1 MITAYVDGS
10 YLPLAEARVS
20 PMDRGFL
27 FGDGAYE
34 VIPVY
39 SRRAF
44 RLDEHVARLANTLA
58 AMRLANPHGA
68 DDWKAIILEL
78 VARNPWDD
86 QSVYLQVTRGADTK
100 RNHAF
105 PGPEVKPTVFLMS
118 EPLVTPSAGQRASG
132 IAAVSAADIRWLRC
146 DLKTVSMLA
155 NCLLRQHAIDQ
166 GCMETVL
173 FRDSFL
179 TEGAASSI
187 FVCKDGV
194 LLVPMRDRDT
204 DALIGMQTID
214 RDGAKRYLPGSRAKG
229 AVHRL
234 GRGRELW
241 LCEGYATGLS
251 IRAGLAALYRQD
263 QVVVCFSAGN
273 LVEVASALRGRV
285 IADHDASG
293 AGRGAAE
300 RTGLPWAMPEEPGD
314 ANDLHQR
321 GGIGAVRALLQ
332 RALAYRA

>member
-1 MITAYVDGS
+1 MITAYVNGQ
-10 YLPLAEARVS
+10 YVPLAEARVS

-44 RLDEHVARLANTLA
+44 RIDEHVARLANTLA

-68 DDWKAIILEL
+68 EEWKAIIGEI

-86 QSVYLQVTRGADTK
+86 QSVYLQVTRGADTR

-105 PGPEVKPTVFLMS
+105 PGPEVAPTVFLMS
-118 EPLVTPSAGQRASG
+118 EPLVTPTAEQLATGVSAA
-132 IAAVSAADIRWLRC
+132 SAADIRWLRC

-155 NCLLRQHAIDQ
+155 NCLLRQHAIDK
-166 GCMETVL
+166 GCAETVL

-194 LLVPMRDRDT
+194 LLVPPKSHLM
-204 DALIGMQTID
+204 
-214 RDGAKRYLPGSRAKG
+214 LPGITYDVVLELARTHGMAHEVREVLEAEVRSAD
-229 AVHRL
+229 
-234 GRGRELW
+234 ELW
-241 LCEGYATGLS
+241 MTSSTKEVLPITSLDGQPVGTGQPGPMGRQMYAWYQEFKQTVM
-251 IRAGLAALYRQD
+251 R
-263 QVVVCFSAGN
+263 N
-273 LVEVASALRGRV
+273 
-285 IADHDASG
+285 
-293 AGRGAAE
+293 
-300 RTGLPWAMPEEPGD
+300 
-314 ANDLHQR
+314 
-321 GGIGAVRALLQ
+321 GG
-332 RALAYRA
+332 

>member
-1 MITAYVDGS
+1 MITAYVDGAF
-10 YLPLAEARVS
+10 LPLAEARVS

-44 RLDEHVARLANTLA
+44 RLDEHVARLGNTLA

-68 DDWKAIILEL
+68 DEWKAIILEI

-118 EPLVTPSAGQRASG
+118 EPLVTPSAEQLATG

-155 NCLLRQHAIDQ
+155 NCLLRQHAIDH

-194 LLVPMRDRDT
+194 LLVPPKSHLM
-204 DALIGMQTID
+204 
-214 RDGAKRYLPGSRAKG
+214 LPGVTYDVVLELARSHGMKHEVREVLEAEVRS
-229 AVHRL
+229 AD
-234 GRGRELW
+234 ELW
-241 LCEGYATGLS
+241 MTSSTKEVLPITSLDGRAVGDGKPGPMGRQMYAW
-251 IRAGLAALYRQD
+251 YQD
-263 QVVVCFSAGN
+263 FKNTVMRNG
-273 LVEVASALRGRV
+273 
-285 IADHDASG
+285 
-293 AGRGAAE
+293 
-300 RTGLPWAMPEEPGD
+300 
-314 ANDLHQR
+314 
-321 GGIGAVRALLQ
+321 
-332 RALAYRA
+332 

>member
-1 MITAYVDGS
+1 MITAYVDGAF
-10 YLPLAEARVS
+10 LPLAEARVS

-44 RLDEHVARLANTLA
+44 RLDEHVARLGNTLA

-68 DDWKAIILEL
+68 DEWKAIILEI

-118 EPLVTPSAGQRASG
+118 EPLVTPSAEQLATG

-155 NCLLRQHAIDQ
+155 NCLLRQHAIDH

-194 LLVPMRDRDT
+194 LLVPPKSHLM
-204 DALIGMQTID
+204 
-214 RDGAKRYLPGSRAKG
+214 LPGITSDVVLELARRHGMKHEVREVLEAEVRS
-229 AVHRL
+229 AD
-234 GRGRELW
+234 ELW
-241 LCEGYATGLS
+241 MTSSTKEVLPITSLDGRAVGDGKPGPMGRQMYAW
-251 IRAGLAALYRQD
+251 YQD
-263 QVVVCFSAGN
+263 FKNTVMRNG
-273 LVEVASALRGRV
+273 
-285 IADHDASG
+285 
-293 AGRGAAE
+293 
-300 RTGLPWAMPEEPGD
+300 
-314 ANDLHQR
+314 
-321 GGIGAVRALLQ
+321 
-332 RALAYRA
+332 

>member
-1 MITAYVDGS
+1 MITAYVDGAF
-10 YLPLAEARVS
+10 LPLAEARVS

-44 RLDEHVARLANTLA
+44 RLDEHVARLGNTLA

-68 DDWKAIILEL
+68 DEWKAIILEI

-118 EPLVTPSAGQRASG
+118 EPLITPSAAQLASG

-155 NCLLRQHAIDQ
+155 NCLLRQHAIDH

-194 LLVPMRDRDT
+194 LLVPPKSHLM
-204 DALIGMQTID
+204 
-214 RDGAKRYLPGSRAKG
+214 LPGITYDVVLELARSHGMKHEVREVLEAEVRS
-229 AVHRL
+229 AD
-234 GRGRELW
+234 ELW
-241 LCEGYATGLS
+241 MTSSTKEVLPITSLDGRAVGDGKPGPMGRQMYAW
-251 IRAGLAALYRQD
+251 YQD
-263 QVVVCFSAGN
+263 FKNTVMRNG
-273 LVEVASALRGRV
+273 
-285 IADHDASG
+285 
-293 AGRGAAE
+293 
-300 RTGLPWAMPEEPGD
+300 
-314 ANDLHQR
+314 
-321 GGIGAVRALLQ
+321 
-332 RALAYRA
+332 

>member
-1 MITAYVDGS
+1 MITAYVDGAF
-10 YLPLAEARVS
+10 LPLAEARVS

-44 RLDEHVARLANTLA
+44 RLDEHVARLGNTLA

-68 DDWKAIILEL
+68 DEWKAIILEI

-118 EPLVTPSAGQRASG
+118 EPLITPSAEQLATG

-155 NCLLRQHAIDQ
+155 NCLLRQHAIDH

-194 LLVPMRDRDT
+194 LLVPPKSHLM
-204 DALIGMQTID
+204 
-214 RDGAKRYLPGSRAKG
+214 LPGITYDVVLELARRHGMKHEVREVLEAEVRSAD
-229 AVHRL
+229 
-234 GRGRELW
+234 ELW
-241 LCEGYATGLS
+241 MTSSTKEVLPITALDGRPVGDGKPGPMGRQMYAW
-251 IRAGLAALYRQD
+251 YQD
-263 QVVVCFSAGN
+263 FKNTVMRNG
-273 LVEVASALRGRV
+273 
-285 IADHDASG
+285 
-293 AGRGAAE
+293 
-300 RTGLPWAMPEEPGD
+300 
-314 ANDLHQR
+314 
-321 GGIGAVRALLQ
+321 
-332 RALAYRA
+332 

>member
-1 MITAYVDGS
+1 MITAYVDGAF
-10 YLPLAEARVS
+10 LPLAEARVS

-44 RLDEHVARLANTLA
+44 RLDEHVARLGNTLA

-68 DDWKAIILEL
+68 DEWKAIILEI

-86 QSVYLQVTRGADTK
+86 QSVYLQVTRGADTR

-118 EPLVTPSAGQRASG
+118 EPLVTPSAEQLATG

-155 NCLLRQHAIDQ
+155 NCLLRQHAIDH

-194 LLVPMRDRDT
+194 LLVPPKSHLMLPGITYDVVLELART
-204 DALIGMQTID
+204 HGMQH
-214 RDGAKRYLPGSRAKG
+214 
-229 AVHRL
+229 AVREVL
-234 GRGRELW
+234 EAEVRSADELW
-241 LCEGYATGLS
+241 MTSSTKEVLPITSLDGQPVGNGQPGPMGRQMYA
-251 IRAGLAALYRQD
+251 
-263 QVVVCFSAGN
+263 
-273 LVEVASALRGRV
+273 
-285 IADHDASG
+285 
-293 AGRGAAE
+293 
-300 RTGLPWAMPEEPGD
+300 
-314 ANDLHQR
+314 
-321 GGIGAVRALLQ
+321 
-332 RALAYRA
+332 

>member
-1 MITAYVDGS
+1 MITAYVDGAF
-10 YLPLAEARVS
+10 LPLAEARVS

-44 RLDEHVARLANTLA
+44 RLDEHVARLGNTLA

-68 DDWKAIILEL
+68 DEWKAIILEI

-118 EPLVTPSAGQRASG
+118 EPLVTPSAEQLATG

-155 NCLLRQHAIDQ
+155 NCLLRQHAIDH

-194 LLVPMRDRDT
+194 LLVPPKSHLM
-204 DALIGMQTID
+204 
-214 RDGAKRYLPGSRAKG
+214 LPGITYDVVLELARRHGMKHEVREVLEAEVRSAD
-229 AVHRL
+229 
-234 GRGRELW
+234 ELW
-241 LCEGYATGLS
+241 MTSSTKEVLPITALDGRAVGDGKPGPMGRQMYAW
-251 IRAGLAALYRQD
+251 YQD
-263 QVVVCFSAGN
+263 FKNTVMRNG
-273 LVEVASALRGRV
+273 
-285 IADHDASG
+285 
-293 AGRGAAE
+293 
-300 RTGLPWAMPEEPGD
+300 
-314 ANDLHQR
+314 
-321 GGIGAVRALLQ
+321 
-332 RALAYRA
+332 

>member
-1 MITAYVDGS
+1 MITAYVDGA

-58 AMRLANPHGA
+58 AMRLANPHSA
-68 DDWKAIILEL
+68 DEWKAIILEI

-86 QSVYLQVTRGADTK
+86 QSVYLQVTRGADTR

-118 EPLVTPSAGQRASG
+118 EPLVTPSAEQLATG

-155 NCLLRQHAIDQ
+155 NCLLRQHAIDH

-194 LLVPMRDRDT
+194 LLVPPKSHLM
-204 DALIGMQTID
+204 
-214 RDGAKRYLPGSRAKG
+214 LPGVTYDVVLELARSHGMKHEVREVLEAEVRS
-229 AVHRL
+229 AD
-234 GRGRELW
+234 ELW
-241 LCEGYATGLS
+241 MTSSTKEVLPITSLDGRAVGDGKPGPMGRQMYAW
-251 IRAGLAALYRQD
+251 YQD
-263 QVVVCFSAGN
+263 FKNTVMRNG
-273 LVEVASALRGRV
+273 
-285 IADHDASG
+285 
-293 AGRGAAE
+293 
-300 RTGLPWAMPEEPGD
+300 
-314 ANDLHQR
+314 
-321 GGIGAVRALLQ
+321 
-332 RALAYRA
+332 